1 VNTVPLNILVD
12 ALAALD
18 MLRKVADEH
27 LTTDQYMQ
35 ALRAGSI
42 LRVYVNHISEQI
54 KVEVPA

>member
-1 VNTVPLNILVD
+1 MNTVPLNVLID
-12 ALAALD
+12 AVAALD
-18 MLRKVADEH
+18 MLRKVADDH

-42 LRVYVNHISEQI
+42 LRVYVNNISEQV